1 MVPSNA
7 KVSGVKGD
15 PPRIHFDNHDSLP
28 PRKYFKPIPYTAQT
42 LINLPA
48 QVAYQAINLAETA
61 YMNEHYAMIVAANL
75 TLDGQ
80 AVFGETL
87 TCVRVANEVAEW
99 EFNSASS
106 YRWVET
112 IYTDLEGNIIT
123 TPEY

>member
-15 PPRIHFDNHDSLP
+15 PPRIYFNNRKSWP
-28 PRKYFKPIPYTAQT
+28 PLQSFRSIPYTAQT

-48 QVAYQAINLAETA
+48 RVAYQAINLAETA
-61 YMNEHYAMIVAANL
+61 YMNEHYAMIVEANL

-80 AVFGETL
+80 AAFGETL

-99 EFNSASS
+99 EFLSTNSCGCHE
-106 YRWVET
+106 R

>member
-15 PPRIHFDNHDSLP
+15 PPRIYFNNRKSWLSLQSF
-28 PRKYFKPIPYTAQT
+28 RSIPYIAQT

-61 YMNEHYAMIVAANL
+61 YMNEHYAMIVEANL

-80 AVFGETL
+80 AAFGETL

-99 EFNSASS
+99 EFLSTNSCGCHE
-106 YRWVET
+106 R